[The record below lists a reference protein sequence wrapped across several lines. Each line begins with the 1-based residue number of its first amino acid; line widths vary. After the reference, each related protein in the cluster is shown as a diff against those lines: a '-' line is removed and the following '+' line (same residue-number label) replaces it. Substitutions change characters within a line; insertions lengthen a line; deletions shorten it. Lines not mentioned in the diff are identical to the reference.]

1 MYTFR
6 KIESLI
12 EKIHKGTNVLEHCN
26 NEETKHKEELEKQL
40 LEMDLFD
47 ATLKQFLDENAS
59 GLNKDQFVIN
69 HPRPWLFGN
78 DEKLIR
84 TFESLTEGI
93 IVNVKIALKTSFTL
107 NVFCNTRL
115 LRIITE
121 NVSSFLQNIFLSP
134 SEEKKLFVTG
144 KTYHLTQQT
153 FMIST
158 LE

>member
-12 EKIHKGTNVLEHCN
+12 EKIHKGTNVLDHCN

-40 LEMDLFD
+40 LEMELFD

-93 IVNVKIALKTSFTL
+93 IVNVKIALKTSFKTL
-107 NVFCNTRL
+107 YF
-115 LRIITE
+115 
-121 NVSSFLQNIFLSP
+121 
-134 SEEKKLFVTG
+134 SE
-144 KTYHLTQQT
+144 
-153 FMIST
+153 
-158 LE
+158 

>member
-26 NEETKHKEELEKQL
+26 NEETKHKEEFEKQL
-40 LEMDLFD
+40 LEMELFD

-78 DEKLIR
+78 DENLIR

-93 IVNVKIALKTSFTL
+93 IINVKIALKTSFKTL
-107 NVFCNTRL
+107 DF
-115 LRIITE
+115 
-121 NVSSFLQNIFLSP
+121 
-134 SEEKKLFVTG
+134 SE
-144 KTYHLTQQT
+144 
-153 FMIST
+153 
-158 LE
+158 